1 MPRFRLFAL
10 CAVLICALTACHTI
24 SGVGE
29 DVKSA
34 GAAIEKAGSH

>member
-1 MPRFRLFAL
+1 MPRFRVVAL
-10 CAVLICALTACHTI
+10 CVLLLCGLGACHTI
-24 SGVGE
+24 SGVGQ

>member
-10 CAVLICALTACHTI
+10 CVAMLCALGACHTM
-24 SGVGE
+24 SGVGQ